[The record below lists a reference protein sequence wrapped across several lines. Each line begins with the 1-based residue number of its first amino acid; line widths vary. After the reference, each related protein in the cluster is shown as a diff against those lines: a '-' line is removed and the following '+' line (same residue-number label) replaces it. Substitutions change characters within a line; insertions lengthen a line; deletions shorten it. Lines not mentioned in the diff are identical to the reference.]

1 MLLFNKNLKLN
12 YHTKNKYFNLI
23 FILILIFFL
32 AQIYG
37 LIVTENSIYNSYYII
52 VSLVAI
58 FFAFISYSKNLEELS
73 FYICIFFLSV
83 VVIIYSFLSY
93 RWLFSTGN
101 LLLYGTFPD
110 AYIGLKS
117 FSNNI
122 IRSSGLS
129 RSSLIL
135 IIPLLYLLL
144 INRVKLIILIP
155 YLLLSSNIYL
165 TQSRTTMIFYYPL
178 VVFFVFYLLRN
189 ENYKY
194 KIQKFFILFLL
205 PILFF
210 NTILVVK
217 EELRSKHYSKKII
230 KQLRLDS
237 RLEVLDT
244 ESVKKDFEDLKCH
257 TILYPDIKWS
267 GVIASD
273 PEKYNK
279 LKKKCNSLLQQL
291 TFEFYGGHKARKIDS
306 KTLTSHRVKYWK
318 EVIYFSNNPIMGYG
332 VLGDRFLI
340 NQNSHNIIIY
350 SYASGGIISA
360 LIILILILRYSYLC
374 IDLIFF
380 KKIPLKEENLFI
392 YSSIFII
399 SYLLYRGIAEN
410 SFGVFSI
417 DLLCFLTCIVICEKF
432 VNENQKKL

>member
-1 MLLFNKNLKLN
+1 MHKLIKTFLNNYIYIFLFISLWLCIDTNFQNILSLKYDIGIRNIIISSRAILPLLLFLIFIIMLLFNKNLKLN

-210 NTILVVK
+210 N
-217 EELRSKHYSKKII
+217 
-230 KQLRLDS
+230 
-237 RLEVLDT
+237 
-244 ESVKKDFEDLKCH
+244 
-257 TILYPDIKWS
+257 
-267 GVIASD
+267 
-273 PEKYNK
+273 
-279 LKKKCNSLLQQL
+279 
-291 TFEFYGGHKARKIDS
+291 
-306 KTLTSHRVKYWK
+306 
-318 EVIYFSNNPIMGYG
+318 
-332 VLGDRFLI
+332 
-340 NQNSHNIIIY
+340 
-350 SYASGGIISA
+350 
-360 LIILILILRYSYLC
+360 
-374 IDLIFF
+374 
-380 KKIPLKEENLFI
+380 
-392 YSSIFII
+392 
-399 SYLLYRGIAEN
+399 
-410 SFGVFSI
+410 
-417 DLLCFLTCIVICEKF
+417 
-432 VNENQKKL
+432 